1 MTSGRIFMYVH
12 VTHNWIACYDV
23 MTSSNLLSDDVWT
36 NSIIHMTPQVR
47 SCHSVPK
54 TSWSKTTS
62 VHIRFRPLSQAMVER
77 QWIITNRTTLT
88 IGVCRQR
95 WLVHPTNNHTF
106 GSSTDTTTHRNER
119 CDLCASDLRCVV
131 WGVVVVSTHSTSTVS
146 LRDPPWCWCRWSVP
160 QKVRRSRPGPHRT
173 AEQCSCTWTT
183 SSTKSLSHPV

>member
-1 MTSGRIFMYVH
+1 MISGRIFVYVH
-12 VTHNWIACYDV
+12 VTHNWIACHDV

-62 VHIRFRPLSQAMVER
+62 VYIRFRPLPQAMVER

-119 CDLCASDLRCVV
+119 CDLCASDLRCVGCCCCV
-131 WGVVVVSTHSTSTVS
+131 NPLNLDRVPTGSPLTLTSLVGSPESPTFS
-146 LRDPPWCWCRWSVP
+146 S
-160 QKVRRSRPGPHRT
+160 G
-173 AEQCSCTWTT
+173 TT
-183 SSTKSLSHPV
+183 SHGRTM